1 MSAPHSFGPGC
12 EECEGYCLEL
22 AKLAREC
29 GGIRGGSFDAVKTWE
44 FTEEGLTKFAT
55 RLSAPRIPPGYALV
69 PVEPTTAMLA
79 AAIAA
84 YTWHA
89 AGLNRINADR
99 KAYAAL
105 LQHAPAPPLASLPGE
120 GGEAEL
126 LDVLSLLQRARLY
139 TNTTPA
145 QCERGPFAV
154 FRSELDAAI
163 VKLGGDL

>member
-1 MSAPHSFGPGC
+1 MTPIPDKA
-12 EECEGYCLEL
+12 EEVPSVEL
-22 AKLAREC
+22 PPLPTPNGHHC
-29 GGIRGGSFDAVKTWE
+29 
-44 FTEEGLTKFAT
+44 
-55 RLSAPRIPPGYALV
+55 PGYERKGFTADQMREYARSAVLADRPSRGAPAGWKLV

-105 LQHAPAPPLASLPGE
+105 LQHAPAPPFASLPGE